1 MAAGD
6 NNAPSMVVRPIPDPT
21 TLTNELVEKAT
32 SALREK
38 LEVRLDAMEEAWKEA
53 GTTITRHAD
62 IAAKNVSDL
71 TESKIESLKQLH
83 EEKFVGVGT
92 RFTELGT
99 RLTQSDTYKQTALDA
114 ALKAAQTLVDL
125 QNDNT
130 KDSITKTEQLFTK
143 QVDGLTTVIDDMKDR
158 LTVIEARGQG
168 RGDIWGY
175 VIGAAGVIYALVMTF
190 EAFVGHR

>member
-1 MAAGD
+1 MAAAND
-6 NNAPSMVVRPIPDPT
+6 APNMIVRPIPDPT

-32 SALREK
+32 NALREK
-38 LEVRLDAMEEAWKEA
+38 LEVRLDSMEKISKDVEI
-53 GTTITRHAD
+53 TITRHVD

-71 TESKIESLKQLH
+71 TEAKIESLKLLH

-143 QVDGLTTVIDDMKDR
+143 QVDGLTSVIDDMKDR
-158 LTVIEARGQG
+158 LTVIEARGAG
-168 RGDIWGY
+168 RGDLWGY
-175 VIGAAGVIYALVMTF
+175 IIGAGGLIYALVMTF
-190 EAFVGHR
+190 EVFTRHP